1 MNRLSTNFAC
11 IRSPRGRNRERC
23 AFTLIELLV
32 VVGIIAV
39 LGGMTAL
46 SYRAIAKDA
55 KLATGKNAVMSV
67 LDQAR
72 SLALKNNKIVMVVF
86 RPRLDGPKK
95 QYVEATFAQW
105 SGESYLAN
113 RGFGA
118 QVVDR
123 FVPMPNVASR
133 SLPSGIKVGAPNFG
147 GGSSG
152 VDLDN
157 QWITLSHLPNINPI
171 NSDGEALGVTIAVMF
186 AADGTTI
193 SMNAA
198 MDAARAF
205 VDYNNDSR
213 QRLHVLG
220 DIPYVPAP
228 SFTAAQF
235 DQLNFEQRM
244 EDEEPFVAIAPFLCV
259 FDDDH
264 VREIYD
270 TNQWMFGVAN
280 HAANRLNDYT
290 AYLTQNADRLH
301 FSRYTGVVMK

>member
-1 MNRLSTNFAC
+1 MNRHSSNSLDVGSG
-11 IRSPRGRNRERC
+11 RRG
-23 AFTLIELLV
+23 FTLIELLV

-55 KLATGKNAVMSV
+55 KLATGKNAVMAV

-72 SLALKNNKIVMVVF
+72 SLAIKNNRIVMVVF
-86 RPRLDGPKK
+86 RPRLDGPMK

-105 SGESYLAN
+105 SGESYRAVVTG
-113 RGFGA
+113 RGI
-118 QVVDR
+118 QIVDR
-123 FVPMPNVASR
+123 FVPIPNVAAR
-133 SLPSGIKVGAPNFG
+133 ALPAGVKVGAPNYG
-147 GGSSG
+147 GG
-152 VDLDN
+152 LDS
-157 QWITLSHLPNINPI
+157 QWITLSHLPTVI
-171 NSDGEALGVTIAVMF
+171 SEAPGVSIAVMF

-205 VDYNNDSR
+205 VDYDNDFR
-213 QRLHVLG
+213 QDLYPNIEIDYR
-220 DIPYVPAP
+220 
-228 SFTAAQF
+228 AATPPTIALAAF
-235 DQLNFEQRM
+235 NGGYFEQRL
-244 EDEEPFVAIAPFLCV
+244 EHEEPFVAIAPYLCV
-259 FDDDH
+259 FDVDH

-270 TNQWMFGVAN
+270 TNTWTSFNTRTA
-280 HAANRLNDYT
+280 DYT